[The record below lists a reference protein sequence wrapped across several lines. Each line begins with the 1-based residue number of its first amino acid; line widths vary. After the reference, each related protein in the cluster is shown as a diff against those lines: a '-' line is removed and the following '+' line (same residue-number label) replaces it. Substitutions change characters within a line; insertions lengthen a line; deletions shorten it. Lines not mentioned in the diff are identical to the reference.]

1 MKLNADIIY
10 EHLSGMFDA
19 TMYGTPA
26 KELSLQR
33 PAFYMESDSTFRN
46 KHVYLAS
53 ADHLPTRSA
62 VEKDALI
69 VCVGESPQVPFYARK
84 CCVIQIKGAPDFF
97 AVYLAIQDI
106 YDRLDAWNNK
116 LFELFKEDA
125 DIGGII
131 ACSTDVFHAPILVID
146 SNFHIIATADA
157 VNLRFEGRWKDD
169 EGNLSKYSMEHFLE
183 RSALLTAYHGPMY
196 LKIVDSNALCVN
208 LYDRSDR
215 YVGCLCILIPEESYT
230 CGFDALA
237 VYLARIVEKSIE
249 KNPALLA
256 TEHNARKSVLKSLTD
271 GFPIDPSR
279 CWLIDNLD
287 APEGFACAV
296 LRSADAEHPLPSTY
310 LSSSFELSFAG
321 SYSFPWND
329 SVACVLD
336 IGALG
341 LRAKNLRKDL
351 DALIGPFAESLKV
364 SAGISLG
371 FKDLRDARLYLL
383 QADAA
388 LRTGFLA
395 QHEGYCVN
403 YEDCALE
410 EMIANSCAGA
420 PIETLFPYELR
431 LLMEHDENSAVSLV
445 ETLRV
450 FLDENMNYSK
460 VAGMLYVHRSTL
472 VDRINK
478 IEKSYGLDLRDPDK
492 RLYLQIILKALEMQK
507 KIKANAG
514 DAGRA

>member
-1 MKLNADIIY
+1 MNLIPHQCEADMKLNADIIY

-84 CCVIQIKGAPDFF
+84 CCVIQIKGAPYFF

-215 YVGCLCILIPEESYT
+215 YVGCLCVLIPEESYT

-256 TEHNARKSVLKSLTD
+256 TEHNARKSVLK
-271 GFPIDPSR
+271 
-279 CWLIDNLD
+279 
-287 APEGFACAV
+287 
-296 LRSADAEHPLPSTY
+296 
-310 LSSSFELSFAG
+310 
-321 SYSFPWND
+321 SFPWND